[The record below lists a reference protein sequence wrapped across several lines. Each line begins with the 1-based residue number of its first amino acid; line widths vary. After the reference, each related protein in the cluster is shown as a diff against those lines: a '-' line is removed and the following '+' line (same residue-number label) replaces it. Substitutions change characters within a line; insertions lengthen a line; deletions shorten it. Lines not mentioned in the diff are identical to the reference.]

1 MQDSKPYQPLGDS
14 NGLKNKKSKCFFAN
28 RKQNEPDYK
37 NQKRTGSAV
46 N

>member
-14 NGLKNKKSKCFFAN
+14 NGLKKKKCFFAN